1 MLIFMRTYIKKLVLA
16 VFSYLFLANV
26 ALAGSF
32 YDISVLESGNR
43 SVSLSKYKNQ
53 VVMVVNV
60 ASRCGYTSQYSDLQ
74 KLYEKYQNKGFIIL
88 GFPSNEF
95 GQQEPG
101 SDQEIQKFCKLNY
114 GVTFPVMAKT
124 TVNGANASELYKWL
138 TSQKKLSG
146 PITWNFNKFLINK
159 KGQLVQR
166 FESSVTPQET
176 EKTIESLL
184 K

>member
-1 MLIFMRTYIKKLVLA
+1 MKHFMKNLA
-16 VFSYLFLANV
+16 LTGLFCFFTVNS
-26 ALAGSF
+26 ALAGSL
-32 YDISVLESGNR
+32 YDISVLESANQ

-53 VVMVVNV
+53 VIMIVNV

-74 KLYEKYQNKGFIIL
+74 KLYEKYKNKGFIIL

-101 SDQEIQKFCKLNY
+101 TNQEIQKFCKLNY

-124 TVNGANASELYKWL
+124 TVNGSEASDLYKWL
-138 TSQKKLSG
+138 TTQKKFSG
-146 PITWNFNKFLINK
+146 PITWNFNKFIIDK

-166 FESSVTPQET
+166 FESAVTPKET
-176 EKTIESLL
+176 EKIIESLL